1 MTKDQDFGNQ
11 GLKGYKCM
19 TLLLLVLLV
28 HFVKLANL
36 VPLPVS
42 QFRQVIRDSLG
53 NVRSLL
59 RSLVTSRMDVWHSS
73 RQNDQKCSQKL
84 REKKQRTI
92 FKVGPSYVIHN
103 NIQLN
108 YVGVYSVHMKDQ
120 ETFMLE
126 PAGRNTKVRI
136 L

>member
-19 TLLLLVLLV
+19 TQKLLLLVLLV

-42 QFRQVIRDSLG
+42 QFRQVKRDSLG

-59 RSLVTSRMDVWHSS
+59 RNLVTSRMEVWYS
-73 RQNDQKCSQKL
+73 QNDQKCSQKL
-84 REKKQRTI
+84 REKKPRTI
-92 FKVGPSYVIHN
+92 WKVGLLYVIHN
-103 NIQLN
+103 
-108 YVGVYSVHMKDQ
+108 YVQYGTLLMSERESTMF
-120 ETFMLE
+120 T
-126 PAGRNTKVRI
+126 
-136 L
+136 

>member
-19 TLLLLVLLV
+19 TQKLLLLVLLV

-42 QFRQVIRDSLG
+42 ELCQVKRDSLG

-59 RSLVTSRMDVWHSS
+59 RNLVTSRMEVWYSS
-73 RQNDQKCSQKL
+73 ERSK
-84 REKKQRTI
+84 
-92 FKVGPSYVIHN
+92 
-103 NIQLN
+103 
-108 YVGVYSVHMKDQ
+108 
-120 ETFMLE
+120 
-126 PAGRNTKVRI
+126 
-136 L
+136 